1 MSRTVKSIRIRSVNE
16 KDVFSLAFLAEEFMP
31 KEANNTKRVNVLKQ
45 TLRNPDYEV
54 LVAELDGEIVGF
66 IDQWVIQDFTHGAK
80 HSYVHNLYVG
90 SKHRRKGVA
99 SKLLREAMKNAK
111 NMGVSEIHV
120 TTRFDNELAIRL
132 YRKHGLVKEHLQLE
146 KEFK

>member
-1 MSRTVKSIRIRSVNE
+1 
-16 KDVFSLAFLAEEFMP
+16 MP
-31 KEANNTKRVNVLKQ
+31 KKADTTKRVNVLKQ

-54 LVAELDGEIVGF
+54 LRAH
-66 IDQWVIQDFTHGAK
+66 FTHGAK
-80 HSYVHNLYVG
+80 YSYIQNLYVG

-111 NMGVSEIHV
+111 NIGVSEIHV
-120 TTRFDNELAIRL
+120 TTRFDNENAIRL
-132 YRKHGLVKEHLQLE
+132 YRKLGLVKEHLQLE